1 MKTHLKGGLGQLKE
15 GGVHK
20 PFLILGGAFKRGR
33 GFIGGFN
40 VTGRMGDNCYNL
52 IGIFLKNRNYFHSF
66 GCRWKSTSHERD
78 IE

>member
-33 GFIGGFN
+33 GFIGGFTIYM
-40 VTGRMGDNCYNL
+40 VNL
-52 IGIFLKNRNYFHSF
+52 YIYIYKFAFFASIKAL
-66 GCRWKSTSHERD
+66 
-78 IE
+78 